1 MFYKTLNYLRLA
13 IFLLYYQLFSF
24 IGNTSFEKFIILTRS
39 RTGSNLLVSLLNS
52 HPSVYS
58 EREIFARL
66 NGRSYKNILSKVFSK
81 QPFYIKAKG
90 FKIFY
95 YHPIDG
101 RSDKVFNAL
110 KSIEGL
116 KVIHLKRRNIFRT
129 LISRKIAGNQ
139 NVWWTT
145 KTSKENSKKVTFT
158 VKEADE
164 GFNQT
169 RCWEKEG
176 DKIFK
181 NHDLITIYYED
192 LASNREATF
201 RKITEFLGI
210 KYSKPKT
217 SLKRQNYQ
225 EIKDLVTNYDE
236 IRMAFQGTKWQ
247 SFFEK

>member
-1 MFYKTLNYLRLA
+1 M
-13 IFLLYYQLFSF
+13 
-24 IGNTSFEKFIILTRS
+24 
-39 RTGSNLLVSLLNS
+39 SLLNS
-52 HPSVYS
+52 HPNVYA
-58 EREIFARL
+58 EKEIFAML

-101 RSDKVFNAL
+101 NSDMVLNAL

-139 NVWWTT
+139 DVWWIT
-145 KTSKENSKKVTFT
+145 KTSKKNQNEDTKKVTFT
-158 VKEADE
+158 IEEADE

-176 DKIFK
+176 DTLFK
-181 NHDLITIYYED
+181 NHDMITIYYED

-201 RKITEFLGI
+201 KKITEFLGI
-210 KYSKPKT
+210 KYNKPKT
-217 SLKRQNYQ
+217 PLKRQNYQ